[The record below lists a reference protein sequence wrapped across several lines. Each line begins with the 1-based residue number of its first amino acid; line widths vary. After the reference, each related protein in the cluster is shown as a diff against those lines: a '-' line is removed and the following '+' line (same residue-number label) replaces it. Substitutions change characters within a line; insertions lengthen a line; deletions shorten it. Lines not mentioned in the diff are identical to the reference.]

1 MATLIILILIIM
13 RNLVLIRF
21 QLVRKG
27 KLIIIVLL
35 VKNNLTSKSF
45 SREATWNTA
54 KLVNYSLLLRL
65 LVTNVNIYQSY
76 CPHLVNIETVGKV
89 LTLKGSW
96 GKG

>member
-1 MATLIILILIIM
+1 MVTLIILILIIM
-13 RNLVLIRF
+13 HKLVFIKF

-35 VKNNLTSKSF
+35 VKYNSDFKKF
-45 SREATWNTA
+45 SREATWNTT
-54 KLVNYSLLLRL
+54 KLVKYSLLLCL

-76 CPHLVNIETVGKV
+76 CPHLVNIETIGKV